1 MIPRVIWYA
10 VRQVVM
16 KPASVEATSLSA
28 RLVAILASNA
38 KMLKQVT
45 LTYSNLVLTYN
56 ESHVTKPL
64 VLILLATGDLSH
76 NLFSYY

>member
-1 MIPRVIWYA
+1 MIVRVIWYA
-10 VRQVVM
+10 GRQVVV

-45 LTYSNLVLTYN
+45 LTYSNLLLTYN
-56 ESHVTKPL
+56 KIHVLTPL
-64 VLILLATGDLSH
+64 DWI
-76 NLFSYY
+76 